1 MAPGR
6 RRAVAA
12 AGFGLAALISSWNP
26 LAAPFGLV
34 VGLVAAV
41 LSIRALVRGADR
53 WIAAMGLVLSL
64 SAVGT
69 SGVVLALTAG
79 LGRDPGG
86 APVVPGPSAAEMDA
100 ELDAA
105 GERTRAARER
115 ARGELE
121 AVDGGEVAPAQPPTP
136 ARRRAP

>member
-1 MAPGR
+1 MTSGR

-12 AGFGLAALISSWNP
+12 AGFGLAALISSWTP

-41 LSIRALVRGADR
+41 LSVRALKRGADR
-53 WIAAMGLVLSL
+53 RIAAMGLVLSL
-64 SAVGT
+64 VAVGV

-79 LGRDPGG
+79 LGRDPAG
-86 APVVPGPSAAEMDA
+86 APVVPGPSAAEVDA

-105 GERTRAARER
+105 AERTRAARER

-121 AVDGGEVAPAQPPTP
+121 AVDGGAATPPPTPPP